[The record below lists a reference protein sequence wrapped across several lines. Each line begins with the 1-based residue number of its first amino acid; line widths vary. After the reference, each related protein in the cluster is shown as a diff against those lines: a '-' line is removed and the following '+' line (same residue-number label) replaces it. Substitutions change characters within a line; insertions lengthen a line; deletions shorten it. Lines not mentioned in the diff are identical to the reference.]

1 MNTVMTSLSDAHI
14 IKRQSGQSERFD
26 PLKLH
31 ASIVAACLAVRTL
44 EGEAHTVAE
53 RVCRHVLDWL
63 TTKSE
68 VTSAD
73 IRRVAAT
80 HLQSYHSEAAY
91 MYEHQPLMV

>member
-1 MNTVMTSLSDAHI
+1 MNESFVL
-14 IKRQSGQSERFD
+14 KRKDSMPEKFD

-31 ASIVAACLAVRTL
+31 ASVVAACLAVRAL
-44 EGEAHTVAE
+44 EGEAHVTAE

-80 HLQSYHSEAAY
+80 HLNNYHAEAAY
-91 MYEHQPLMV
+91 MYEHHPLMV

>member
-1 MNTVMTSLSDAHI
+1 MQDTHI
-14 IKRQSGQSERFD
+14 IKRSTNQPERFD

-31 ASIVAACLAVRTL
+31 ASIVAACLAVRAL
-44 EGEAHTVAE
+44 EGEAHVTAE

-73 IRRVAAT
+73 IRRVAAS
-80 HLQSYHSEAAY
+80 HLTTYHSEAAY
-91 MYEHQPLMV
+91 MYEHHPLMV